1 VAEGIKTVILEMFTA
16 NEARL
21 GSRWLFGLPVM
32 LFSLIVW
39 AENASRIEISPAHD
53 SDLVTDE
60 IYNSAS
66 EWRKPPEYE
75 SEWRPEK
82 RQQETRIRFGYDSAY
97 EEMRARGND
106 YTLDTGMGL
115 ANRPQ
120 NTQFKL
126 GF

>member
-66 EWRKPPEYE
+66 EWRKPP
-75 SEWRPEK
+75 
-82 RQQETRIRFGYDSAY
+82 G
-97 EEMRARGND
+97 
-106 YTLDTGMGL
+106 
-115 ANRPQ
+115 
-120 NTQFKL
+120 
-126 GF
+126 